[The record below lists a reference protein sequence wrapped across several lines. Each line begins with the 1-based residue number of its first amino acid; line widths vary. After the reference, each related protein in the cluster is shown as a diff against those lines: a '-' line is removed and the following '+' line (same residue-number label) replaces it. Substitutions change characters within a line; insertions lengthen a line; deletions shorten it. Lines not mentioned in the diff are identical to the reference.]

1 VKHAQRILVVESD
14 RRLGEA
20 LASQLAA
27 DGYSVELARNE
38 PHARILAAE
47 SSPALAL
54 LGHLETR
61 RGPIALLD
69 EIRSSPG
76 GPSCWD
82 RRMPAMVIGGARAEL
97 DVLRAFEAGAD
108 DVMPAP
114 LGYLELRARMRALL
128 RRCAPEPGSAE
139 QVLRVGPL
147 SVDLHSR
154 TAALGGRALPLRRME
169 YELLARLAREPD
181 RAFERERLLR
191 EIWRYR
197 SNGSTR
203 TVDTHASRLRAAL
216 RAADPAPWVIAVW
229 GIGYRLR

>member
-1 VKHAQRILVVESD
+1 MSEERPILVVEAD

-27 DGYSVELARNE
+27 DGFRVELARTV
-38 PHARILAAE
+38 PHARILASE
-47 SSPALAL
+47 SRPGLAL
-54 LGHLETR
+54 LGR
-61 RGPIALLD
+61 FDSPRGALGLLD
-69 EIRSSPG
+69 EIRGAQDESP
-76 GPSCWD
+76 CWD
-82 RRMPAMVIGGARAEL
+82 RRMPAMVIGSGTAEL

-108 DVMPAP
+108 DVMSMP

-128 RRCAPEPGSAE
+128 RRSAPPEDGE
-139 QVLRVGPL
+139 RVLRVGPL
-147 SVDLHSR
+147 RVDLVAR
-154 TAALGGRALPLRRME
+154 AAWLSERPLPLRRME

-181 RAFERERLLR
+181 RAFCREELLH

-197 SNGSTR
+197 STGSTR